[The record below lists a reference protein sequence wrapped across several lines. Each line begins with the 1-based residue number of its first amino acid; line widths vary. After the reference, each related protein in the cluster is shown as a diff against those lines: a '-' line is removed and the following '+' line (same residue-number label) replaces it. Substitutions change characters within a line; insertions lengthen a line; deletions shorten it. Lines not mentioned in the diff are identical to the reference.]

1 MEKNKTAKKLL
12 LGQVISDKMDKTIVV
27 KVLRTFKHP
36 MFGKVL
42 KDAKHYKVHDEKGD
56 AKVGDVVEFFE
67 GRPLSKTKCR
77 YLHRIVERQTV

>member
-1 MEKNKTAKKLL
+1 MEKSKTARRLL
-12 LGQVISDKMDKTIVV
+12 LGEVTSDKMDKTIVV
-27 KVLRTFKHP
+27 KVQRTFKHP

-42 KDAKHYKVHDEKGD
+42 KKATHYKVHDEKGE

-77 YLHRIVERQTV
+77 YLTRVVERQTV